1 MFHHIH
7 GWGFAPSLMHFFH
20 TYRLGGLF
28 LLLLIEEAGVPI
40 PIPGDMLVAVA
51 GAQQHM
57 TVYYVIRVL
66 TTATLAVFLG
76 SSLLYW
82 VIRRGGRPLF
92 LKLARYMHVRPE
104 RLDRLEGWFVQYGAA
119 AIIVGR
125 LIPGL
130 RVPTAVM
137 AGLTNVP
144 YRIYG
149 PASAF
154 AALVWSACFF
164 WLGGLVQP
172 YMGVLTAFGLG
183 LLDSAED
190 SILLTLLI
198 VALLAVAIAWGWRI
212 THVRRKRAN
221 SAALAA
227 QDAQEAQEAQE
238 THPGREDEAA
248 PRNIP
253 SQPAHNAI
261 GNPS

>member
-1 MFHHIH
+1 MFHHWH
-7 GWGFAPSLMHFFH
+7 GFGFAPTLIHFLH

-40 PIPGDMLVAVA
+40 PVPGDMLVALA
-51 GAQQHM
+51 GTQPHM

-66 TTATLAVFLG
+66 TASTLAVFLG

-82 VIRRGGRPLF
+82 VIRRGGRPLL
-92 LKLARYMHVRPE
+92 LKWGRFIHLRPE
-104 RLDRLEGWFVQYGAA
+104 QLDRMERWFIRYGAA
-119 AIIVGR
+119 AIIIGR

-144 YRIYG
+144 YRIYA

-154 AALVWSACFF
+154 AALVWSAGFF
-164 WLGGLVQP
+164 WLGGLLQP

-190 SILLTLLI
+190 SVLLTILI
-198 VALLAVAIAWGWRI
+198 VALLVVAVGWGWRRY
-212 THVRRKRAN
+212 HRRRQV
-221 SAALAA
+221 SATKPIAA
-227 QDAQEAQEAQE
+227 FDTADAPEPPMSASGA
-238 THPGREDEAA
+238 D
-248 PRNIP
+248 
-253 SQPAHNAI
+253 SQPAPDAI
-261 GNPS
+261 GNPR